1 MDVIFVRGKE
11 WLPRIIKKLILSIE
25 NVITFRKELRVQI
38 FGVIWVNKTSRD
50 MVVEIQIGINT
61 LLQLK

>member
-1 MDVIFVRGKE
+1 VDVIFVRGKE